1 MGNTL
6 GAASEFMGAG
16 YRVFGLYGGNNKG
29 ECACGFPE
37 CKAAFKHPVAS
48 NWQLTPEWS
57 EEQLEGLEALGHFD
71 TGYGVLVWGLLVVDV
86 DARNGGVK
94 SFAQLCEDLN
104 LDLSINCG
112 LVVQTGSGQG
122 SMHLYYKAP
131 EGVSLVQTV
140 KKYPGVDFKS
150 SGFCVGP
157 DSLHASG
164 NYYQT
169 VSGHPDDIGV
179 APEALV
185 ELLKRPDAY
194 RASRDGVA
202 IDVTDADLAGMLRH
216 INCDCD
222 RATWI
227 SIGMALHHA
236 TQGAGFELW
245 DGWSSSGEK
254 YPGAGNLRNQWDRF
268 GKAGN
273 PVTLGTIFYHAEQ
286 AGWKPE
292 EEPLELPAGSWASD
306 LAQADSVKKPQV
318 VVETVVDKENT
329 VRQLE
334 TRHPFHIDGV
344 DLLRPPG
351 FVGELCKW
359 INNQS
364 RFPRENLAAAA
375 AIQTVANIA
384 GLRYTDD
391 LDGVT
396 TNLITMCVAG
406 SSTGK
411 EAILT
416 ACGEI
421 HQAAGIAR
429 ATVGAIKSEQEIIRN
444 LIDNQAAF
452 YMMDEIGL
460 ILRTITQSKEAYHSG
475 VVGTIM
481 SAYSKAHSFLPLNGD
496 TKRDVRKTLQGELRH
511 IREMIDANEGDPSRL
526 LSRLN
531 QVERALKSID
541 NGLEKP
547 FLSMMGFT
555 TPITFDNLVTY
566 EQATNGFIGRTVIIH
581 DRDTNPRIKKGFKK
595 ERMSDRM
602 RMTLVGLYDNGNFDD
617 ENYRVEYYG
626 ERDVIPTTAE
636 AVAMLDAVAD
646 WSWEKAE
653 HHRHTTGL
661 ESIPRRAREMVS
673 KVSLI
678 LAAPG
683 RIRTAEHVRW
693 AYALIERDIREKCS
707 LAHSNRMEE
716 LTKATSSDNMRLAS
730 MIAKIKARVGTD
742 EWETIGALKNRIARG
757 SEDLFVKALEE
768 MTDKGVLEC
777 EEYKADH
784 NGKLSKRI
792 RLTEPQ

>member
-1 MGNTL
+1 MSNTL
-6 GAASEFMGAG
+6 GAASDFMDAG
-16 YRVFGLYGGNNKG
+16 YRVFGLYGGNDNG
-29 ECACGFPE
+29 TCGCGYPE
-37 CKAAFKHPVAS
+37 CKAAFKHPIAS

-57 EEQLEGLEALGHFD
+57 EEQLEGLEALGQFD
-71 TGYGVLVWGLLVVDV
+71 TGYGVLVWGLLVIDV

-104 LDLSINCG
+104 LDLTVNCG

-131 EGVSLVQTV
+131 ESASLVQTL
-140 KKYPGVDFKS
+140 KKYPGIDFKS

-169 VSGHPDDIGV
+169 LRGRPDEIGE
-179 APEALV
+179 APSELV
-185 ELLKRPDAY
+185 DMLKRPDAY

-202 IDVTDADLAGMLRH
+202 VDVTDADLAGMLRH
-216 INCDCD
+216 IDCDCE

-236 TQGAGFELW
+236 TQGAGFDLW
-245 DGWSSSGEK
+245 DTWSSAGEK

-286 AGWKPE
+286 GGWAQA
-292 EEPLELPAGSWASD
+292 EEPLEIPAGSWA
-306 LAQADSVKKPQV
+306 LGEKPPEKEPET

-329 VRQLE
+329 VRQIE

-364 RFPRENLAAAA
+364 RYPRENLAMAA

-452 YMMDEIGL
+452 YMMDEVGL

-475 VVGTIM
+475 VIGTVM

-496 TKRDVRKTLQGELRH
+496 TKRDVRKTLQAELRYV
-511 IREMIDANEGDPSRL
+511 RTMIDENEGDQARL
-526 LSRLN
+526 LNRMN
-531 QVERALKSID
+531 QLERALKSID

-555 TPITFDNLVTY
+555 TPITFDGLVTY
-566 EQATNGFIGRTVIIH
+566 EQATNGFIGRSIIVQ
-581 DRDTNPRIKKGFKK
+581 DRNTNPRSKKGFKR

-602 RMTLVGLYDNGNFDD
+602 RMTLVGLYDNGDYD
-617 ENYRVEYYG
+617 TENYRVEYYG
-626 ERDVIPTTAE
+626 ERDVVPTTAE

-653 HHRHTTGL
+653 HHRNTTGL
-661 ESIPRRAREMVS
+661 EAIPRRAREMVS
-673 KVSLI
+673 KISLI

-707 LAHSNRMEE
+707 LAHSNRMEDLSKAMNSE
-716 LTKATSSDNMRLAS
+716 ALRLTAMV
-730 MIAKIKARVGTD
+730 AKIRARIGTE
-742 EWETIGALKNRIARG
+742 EWETVGALKNRIARG
-757 SEDLFVKALEE
+757 SEELFVQALEQMVAE
-768 MTDKGVLEC
+768 GIVDAEDYRAG
-777 EEYKADH
+777 H
-784 NGKLSKRI
+784 NGKHTKRV
-792 RLTEPQ
+792 RLAEPK